1 MTAIIRNAAT
11 TDARELSYLDMLY
24 ADAPKPRERFRYPVH
39 RDYFCASKPLA
50 VFDTWSEAADY
61 AMQNDL
67 FMGDPVR
74 RSA

>member
-1 MTAIIRNAAT
+1 MKHSPIVKRS
-11 TDARELSYLDMLY
+11 LLDELY
-24 ADAPKPRERFRYPVH
+24 ADAPVRPRFRYPVH

-61 AMQNDL
+61 AMQNNL
-67 FMGDPVR
+67 FMGDPMR

>member
-1 MTAIIRNAAT
+1 MNAPFRQPRIDL
-11 TDARELSYLDMLY
+11 DAYFASR
-24 ADAPKPRERFRYPVH
+24 PKPRELFVYPVH

-67 FMGDPVR
+67 FLGEPIR
-74 RSA
+74 RAK